1 MVHGVVGSGE
11 VEGQKDILLGA
22 GAVRGVP
29 AARLREVP
37 AVLDLLDEAA
47 DVILHRPPLPEADL
61 LCWDQSVPLH
71 EVAQPGED
79 QPLDELAE
87 VAREGDG
94 PVAGDAGRLTRGG
107 GRPAPGQV
115 GSAGRAA
122 AERGGGGS
130 RFGQNQN

>member
-47 DVILHRPPLPEADL
+47 DVVLHRPPLPEADL

-94 PVAGDAGRLTRGG
+94 PVAGDALFVLPGLRDGDDPGLPPLSWH
-107 GRPAPGQV
+107 RPLQPGHV
-115 GSAGRAA
+115 D
-122 AERGGGGS
+122 ETK
-130 RFGQNQN
+130 